1 MDNNQINIDPQKLIK
16 IMGAEISNLK
26 MEVLMLRA
34 ALEQLQEPEKEEES
48 DG

>member
-1 MDNNQINIDPQKLIK
+1 MDNKQINIDPQKLIQL
-16 IMGAEISNLK
+16 MGAEISNLK

-34 ALEQLQEPEKEEES
+34 ALEQVNEPKKEEES